1 MKLLPT
7 AAKALMRGKAPLP
20 YVHAKRPGAEQ
31 IKKIF
36 EKGEAENK

>member
-1 MKLLPT
+1 LV
-7 AAKALMRGKAPLP
+7 RGKAPLP

-31 IKKIF
+31 IKKII